1 MEDKKFAQLLAEI
14 DALKKRVAALEKFT
28 GVAKPEAAA
37 NGSDPKP
44 QEDQPPPVPPG
55 HGN

>member
-14 DALKKRVAALEKFT
+14 DALKKRVAAEKFT